1 MKNDVTLI
9 AEICLCYE
17 YCTDCPLFDIHD
29 GGCLV
34 LQRVP
39 QFWNTKKINKILDEN
54 RGETNAD
61 D

>member
-17 YCTDCPLFDIHD
+17 YCTDCPLFDRHD
-29 GGCLV
+29 GGCL

-39 QFWNTKKINKILDEN
+39 QFLDTKKINKILDEN

>member
-1 MKNDVTLI
+1 MKDLTLI

-17 YCTDCPLFDIHD
+17 YCTDCPLFDIR
-29 GGCLV
+29 GGCL
-34 LQRVP
+34 LQRLP
-39 QFWNTKKINKILDEN
+39 QFWDTKKINKILDEN

>member
-9 AEICLCYE
+9 AEICKSTEE
-17 YCTDCPLFDIHD
+17 YCTDCPLFDIR
-29 GGCLV
+29 GGCL
-34 LQRVP
+34 LQRLP